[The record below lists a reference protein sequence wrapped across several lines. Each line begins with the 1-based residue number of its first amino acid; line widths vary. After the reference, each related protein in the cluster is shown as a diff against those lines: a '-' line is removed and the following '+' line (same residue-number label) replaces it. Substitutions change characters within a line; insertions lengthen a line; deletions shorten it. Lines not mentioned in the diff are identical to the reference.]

1 MNQPAIISH
10 ATLSKVWLVPLL
22 VIIAGVSTLYYQWR
36 NQGPLITIELP
47 SAAGIEVNLTPIKM
61 RDLDIGQVK
70 KIELK
75 PDLNGVMVTAR
86 IDASAA
92 HLLTDSADFW
102 VVTPR
107 ISFSEVSG
115 LSTLFSGSY
124 IAMSANGTGRS
135 QINFVGLARPPITPA
150 GTPGLAVTLTSDAGL
165 AYKPG
170 DPVIY
175 KGLVVGQFEEAQFDI
190 EQRAIR
196 YRVFINAPYH
206 ELVTRNT
213 RFWDASG
220 VKIKVDA
227 NGLSIETGSL
237 ETLLANGVSFDIPE
251 GALPAEKALE
261 SAQFHIFP
269 DNESANDARFLVS
282 AKYLMMIDESVRGLS
297 VGAPVEYRGLHIG
310 KVEQINAD
318 IIDDAAMLEAGYPI
332 PVLISIYP
340 GKVKLPDNEQGLMQ
354 VKNTFHQWLQ
364 RDLRATLRMGNLV
377 TGGLY
382 VDLQHSETEENG
394 GIQVIAGYEV
404 IPTSSTEFT
413 QLTQKADALLE
424 KLNSIPVEQ
433 LSADI
438 LAAVA
443 AMGEAADSVRSSS
456 DDFDA
461 LIANVDTAAINRQV
475 TQALVD
481 LNTLI
486 TGYKNEGIEPK
497 QLKETVATLESTLRH
512 MQPILRQLNSRP
524 NSLLFS
530 DNLGADI
537 QPRAATPADKE

>member
-1 MNQPAIISH
+1 MSQPAVISQTH
-10 ATLSKVWLVPLL
+10 LSKVWLVPLL
-22 VIIAGVSTLYYQWR
+22 VLIAGASVLYYQWR
-36 NQGPLITIELP
+36 NQGPLITIALP

-75 PDLNGVMVTAR
+75 PDLNGVIVTAR

-92 HLLTDSADFW
+92 RLLTESAEFW

-115 LSTLFSGSY
+115 LNTLFSGSY
-124 IAMSANGTGRS
+124 IAMSASGIGRA
-135 QINFVGLARPPITPA
+135 QFDFIGLARPPITPA
-150 GTPGLAVTLTSDAGL
+150 GTPGLAITLTSDAGL

-220 VKIKVDA
+220 VKLKVTA
-227 NGLSIETGSL
+227 NGLSIETGSV
-237 ETLLANGVSFDIPE
+237 ETLLANGVSFDIPD
-251 GALPAEKALE
+251 GASPAEKVTE
-261 SAQFHIFP
+261 NAQFHVFP
-269 DNESANDARFLVS
+269 DMESANDARFLVS

-297 VGAPVEYRGLHIG
+297 VGAPVEYRGLQVG
-310 KVEQINAD
+310 KVEHINAD
-318 IIDDAAMLEAGYPI
+318 ILDDGTMLEAGYPI
-332 PVLISIYP
+332 PVVISIYP
-340 GKVKLPDNEQGLMQ
+340 GKVKLPDNDIGLAQ
-354 VKNTFHQWLQ
+354 VKNTFQQWLQ
-364 RDLRATLRMGNLV
+364 RDLRATLRMGNIV

-394 GIQVIAGYEV
+394 EVQVVAGYQV

-433 LSADI
+433 LSAEL
-438 LAAVA
+438 LAAVRL
-443 AMGEAADSVRSSS
+443 MGDAADAVRSSS
-456 DDFDA
+456 GEFDKLA
-461 LIANVDTAAINRQV
+461 ANIDTAAINRQV
-475 TQALVD
+475 NQALND
-481 LNTLI
+481 LNQI
-486 TGYKNEGIEPK
+486 ISGYKNEGVEPK
-497 QLKETVATLESTLRH
+497 QLKDTITTLETTLRN

-530 DNLGADI
+530 DNLGTDI
-537 QPRAATPADKE
+537 EPKAAPTLSQE